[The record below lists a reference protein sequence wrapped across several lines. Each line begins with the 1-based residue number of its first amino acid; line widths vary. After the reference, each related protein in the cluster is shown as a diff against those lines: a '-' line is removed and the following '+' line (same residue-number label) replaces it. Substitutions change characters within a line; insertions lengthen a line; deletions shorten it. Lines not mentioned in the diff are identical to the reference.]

1 MQGSKPVQGI
11 VDGSISKPA
20 LRQNTGYM
28 VEKTYP
34 DIAQYLGAFGAYLMP
49 Q

>member
-34 DIAQYLGAFGAYLMP
+34 DILPYLEALNASVTHT
-49 Q
+49 